1 VKIELSSSEEMAR
14 LAFGNP
20 GFFDFLKDV
29 GVKVLRGAVK
39 SIPFVGGIASEFL
52 DPAINAITSIAG
64 GDQDNR
70 LDTEGDDD

>member
-1 VKIELSSSEEMAR
+1 MAR

-52 DPAINAITSIAG
+52 DPAINAVTSLV
-64 GDQDNR
+64 QDHDDR
-70 LDTEGDDD
+70 LETEGDDD